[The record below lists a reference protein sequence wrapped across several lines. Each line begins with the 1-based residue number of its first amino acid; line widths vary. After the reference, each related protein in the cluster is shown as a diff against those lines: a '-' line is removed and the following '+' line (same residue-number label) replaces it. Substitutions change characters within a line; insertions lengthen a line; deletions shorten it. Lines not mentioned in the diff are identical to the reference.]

1 MSQDRAAV
9 RERAEAVL
17 RRLAGEHARLRE
29 DQWRAIEA
37 LVVDRRRVLCV
48 QRTGWG
54 KSAVYFVAT
63 ALLRDRDRPL
73 GATTT
78 VDDAPSAES
87 TPTASTPTAGTGPA
101 RSIPATGAPS
111 AASTPAAGIP
121 ATGTAAT
128 GAPAA
133 GTLAGST
140 TAGTDDA
147 LPGDSV
153 GPTVIVS
160 PLLALMRNQVES
172 AARAGI
178 RARTINSANLE
189 EWDAITAEIHAG
201 AVDVLLI
208 SPERLNN
215 PDFRDGVLPKLA
227 ATTGLLVVDEAHCVS
242 DWGHDFRPDY
252 RRLRTFL
259 GNLPAGT
266 PVLATTATANAR
278 VTEDVAEQLGTE
290 LAGPTD
296 LGEGEHA
303 RTGHG
308 RRADVL
314 VLRGSLDRESLRL
327 GVLDLP
333 SPAHR
338 LAWLADHLDRLPGS
352 GIVYTLTVAAAGET
366 AEFLRSRG
374 YAVAAYTGQAD
385 DADRRAAEQDLL
397 DNKIKA
403 LVATS
408 ALGMGFDKPDLG
420 FVVHL
425 GAPPSP
431 IAYYQQVGRAGRAV
445 EHAEVLLLPGAED
458 AAIWRYFASLAFPPE
473 EQVRAVLA
481 ALHTDRP
488 LSTQALEPLVDLRRA
503 RLELMLKVLDVDGAV
518 RRVRGGWLA
527 TGEPWTY
534 DEARLRRVAAA
545 RTAEQQA
552 MREYAAT
559 SGCRMRY
566 LRECLDDAGATDCGR
581 CDRCAGPLF
590 TADVSAAALTA
601 AQTFLGRPGVEIPPK
616 KLWPT
621 GMEAVGVPLKG
632 RIVPAEQALPGR
644 AVGRL
649 SDLGW
654 GGRLRELVGPDA
666 SDVAVPEDV
675 TAAVVEVLKAWAH
688 GDDPWPR
695 RPVAVVAA
703 GSRRHPRLVGSLAER
718 IAGVGRL
725 PLLGQLPPAVAG
737 GGARGNSA
745 QRVRALHDA
754 FTVPDGLAATLAGL
768 DGPVLLVDGLV
779 DSGWTMTLLAR
790 ALRRAGAPDVLPLAL
805 ALAG

>member
-1 MSQDRAAV
+1 MSQDRTAV
-9 RERAEAVL
+9 REQAEAVL
-17 RRLAGEHARLRE
+17 QRLAGAHARLRE

-63 ALLRDRDRPL
+63 ALLR
-73 GATTT
+73 
-78 VDDAPSAES
+78 
-87 TPTASTPTAGTGPA
+87 TAGEH
-101 RSIPATGAPS
+101 
-111 AASTPAAGIP
+111 
-121 ATGTAAT
+121 
-128 GAPAA
+128 
-133 GTLAGST
+133 
-140 TAGTDDA
+140 
-147 LPGDSV
+147 

-160 PLLALMRNQVES
+160 PLLALMRNQVDA

-178 RARTINSANLE
+178 RARTINSANLD
-189 EWDAITAEIHAG
+189 EWDEITGEIHAG

-215 PDFRDGVLPKLA
+215 PDFRDAVLPKLA

-278 VTEDVAEQLGTE
+278 VTQDVAEQLG
-290 LAGPTD
+290 AASRPGAASGPDAQPET
-296 LGEGEHA
+296 
-303 RTGHG
+303 
-308 RRADVL
+308 L

-327 GVLDLP
+327 GVVDLP
-333 SPAHR
+333 GSAHR
-338 LAWLADHLDRLPGS
+338 LAWLADHLDELPGS
-352 GIVYTLTVAAAGET
+352 GIIYTLTVAAAAET

-374 YAVAAYTGQAD
+374 YSVASYTGQAD

-445 EHAEVLLLPGAED
+445 AHAEVLLLPGGAED
-458 AAIWRYFASLAFPPE
+458 AAIWRYFAALAFPPE
-473 EQVRAVLA
+473 DQVRSVLA
-481 ALHTDRP
+481 ALSTDRP
-488 LSTQALEPLVDLRRA
+488 RSTPALEPIVDLRRT

-518 RRVRGGWLA
+518 RRVRGGWIA

-545 RTAEQQA
+545 RTAEQAA
-552 MREYAAT
+552 MREYATTA
-559 SGCRMRY
+559 GCRLRY

-581 CDRCAGPLF
+581 CDRCAAPTF
-590 TADVSAAALTA
+590 AAELSEDTLRVAEA
-601 AQTFLGRPGVEIPPK
+601 FLGRSGVGIAPK

-621 GMEAVGVPLKG
+621 GLAAVDVPLRG
-632 RIVPAEQALPGR
+632 RIALPEQALPGR

-649 SDLGW
+649 TDLGW
-654 GGRLRELVGPDA
+654 GGRLRELVGPDTA
-666 SDVAVPEDV
+666 DVEAPDDV
-675 TAAVVEVLKAWAH
+675 VAAVVEVLREWAH
-688 GDDPWPR
+688 GTDPWPR
-695 RPVAVVAA
+695 RPVGVVAV
-703 GSRRHPRLVGSLAER
+703 GSRHTRLVASLAGR
-718 IAGVGRL
+718 IAAVGRM
-725 PLLGQLPPAVAG
+725 PLLGTVAVAAG

-745 QRVRALHDA
+745 QRVRALYDSVTLSSELTGA
-754 FTVPDGLAATLAGL
+754 LAGL
-768 DGPVLLVDGLV
+768 AGPVLLVDDFV
-779 DSGWTMTLLAR
+779 DSGWTMTMVAR
-790 ALRRAGAPDVLPLAL
+790 ELRRAGAPEVLPLAL
-805 ALAG
+805 AVAG

>member
-1 MSQDRAAV
+1 MGDERAAV

-17 RRLAGEHARLRE
+17 RRLAGDHARLRE

-63 ALLRDRDRPL
+63 ALLRE
-73 GATTT
+73 GG
-78 VDDAPSAES
+78 EH
-87 TPTASTPTAGTGPA
+87 
-101 RSIPATGAPS
+101 
-111 AASTPAAGIP
+111 
-121 ATGTAAT
+121 
-128 GAPAA
+128 
-133 GTLAGST
+133 
-140 TAGTDDA
+140 
-147 LPGDSV
+147 

-160 PLLALMRNQVES
+160 PLLALMRNQVEA

-178 RARTINSANLE
+178 RARTINSANLD
-189 EWDAITAEIHAG
+189 EWDEITAEIQTG

-259 GNLPAGT
+259 AELPERT
-266 PVLATTATANAR
+266 PVLATTATANTR
-278 VTEDVAEQLGTE
+278 VTQDVAEQLGD
-290 LAGPTD
+290 A
-296 LGEGEHA
+296 
-303 RTGHG
+303 
-308 RRADVL
+308 L
-314 VLRGSLDRESLRL
+314 VLRGTLDRESLRL

-338 LAWLADHLDRLPGS
+338 LAWLADHLDQLPGS

-374 YAVAAYTGQAD
+374 YPVSSYTGQVE

-445 EHAEVLLLPGAED
+445 EHAEVLLLPGVED

-473 EQVRAVLA
+473 QQVRAVLA

-527 TGEPWTY
+527 TGEPWVY
-534 DEARLRRVAAA
+534 DEARLRRVAEA
-545 RTAEQQA
+545 RTVEQQA
-552 MREYAAT
+552 MREYAT
-559 SGCRMRY
+559 TPDCRMRY
-566 LRECLDDAGATDCGR
+566 LRECLDDTGAADCGR
-581 CDRCAGPLF
+581 CDRCADPLF
-590 TADVSAAALTA
+590 AADVSTAALAA
-601 AQTFLGRPGVEIPPK
+601 AQTFLGRPGVEIAPK

-621 GMEAVGVPLKG
+621 GLDAVGVPLKG
-632 RIVPAEQALPGR
+632 RIAPTEQALPGR

-654 GGRLRELVGPDA
+654 GGRLRDLVGPEAPDA
-666 SDVAVPEDV
+666 PVPDDVAG
-675 TAAVVEVLKAWAH
+675 AVLEVLKAWAH

-695 RPVAVVAA
+695 RPVGVVAV
-703 GSRRHPRLVGSLAER
+703 GSRRRPRLVGSLAER
-718 IAGVGRL
+718 IAAVGRL
-725 PLLGQLPPAVAG
+725 PLLGEVTPAGPGGPAG
-737 GGARGNSA
+737 PRGNSA
-745 QRVRALHDA
+745 QRVRALHDT
-754 FTVPDGLAATLAGL
+754 FTVPADLADAVAGL
-768 DGPVLLVDGLV
+768 DGPVLLVDDLV
-779 DSGWTMTLLAR
+779 DSGWTMTLVAR

-805 ALAG
+805 AVAG

>member
-1 MSQDRAAV
+1 MSQDRTAV

-63 ALLRDRDRPL
+63 ALLRERDQ
-73 GATTT
+73 GG
-78 VDDAPSAES
+78 DS
-87 TPTASTPTAGTGPA
+87 
-101 RSIPATGAPS
+101 
-111 AASTPAAGIP
+111 
-121 ATGTAAT
+121 
-128 GAPAA
+128 
-133 GTLAGST
+133 
-140 TAGTDDA
+140 A
-147 LPGDSV
+147 LPGALGGDAV
-153 GPTVIVS
+153 AGPTVIVS

-178 RARTINSANLE
+178 RARTINSANLD
-189 EWDAITAEIHAG
+189 EWDEITAEIHAG
-201 AVDVLLI
+201 GVDVLLI

-215 PDFRDGVLPKLA
+215 PDFRDTVLPKLA

-259 GNLPAGT
+259 GNLPERT

-278 VTEDVAEQLGTE
+278 VTADVAEQLGD
-290 LAGPTD
+290 A
-296 LGEGEHA
+296 
-303 RTGHG
+303 
-308 RRADVL
+308 L

-366 AEFLRSRG
+366 AGFLRSRG
-374 YAVAAYTGQAD
+374 YAVASYTGQAE

-445 EHAEVLLLPGAED
+445 AHAEVLLLPGTED

-488 LSTQALEPLVDLRRA
+488 LSTQALEPIVDLRRA

-527 TGEPWTY
+527 TGEPWAY
-534 DEARLRRVAAA
+534 DGARLRRVAEA

-552 MREYAAT
+552 MREYADT
-559 SGCRMRY
+559 RDCRLRY
-566 LRECLDDAGATDCGR
+566 LRECLDDAGAADCGR

-590 TADVSAAALTA
+590 TADVSDVALSA
-601 AQTFLGRPGVEIPPK
+601 AQTFLGRPGVEITPK

-621 GMEAVGVPLKG
+621 GLEAVGVPLKG
-632 RIVPAEQALPGR
+632 RIAPAEQALAGR

-654 GGRLRELVGPDA
+654 GGRLRDLVGPEAADA
-666 SDVAVPEDV
+666 AVPDDV
-675 TAAVVEVLKAWAH
+675 VAAVVEVLKAWAH
-688 GDDPWPR
+688 GDERWPR
-695 RPVAVVAA
+695 RPVGVVAV
-703 GSRRHPRLVGSLAER
+703 GSRRRPRLVGSLAER
-718 IAGVGRL
+718 IAAVGRL
-725 PLLGQLPPAVAG
+725 PLLGQVTPTGTPAG
-737 GGARGNSA
+737 GPRGNSA
-745 QRVRALHDA
+745 QRVRALHGA
-754 FTVPDGLAATLAGL
+754 LGVPDELAGALAGL
-768 DGPVLLVDGLV
+768 DGPVLLVDDLV
-779 DSGWTMTLLAR
+779 DSGWTMTLATR
-790 ALRRAGAPDVLPLAL
+790 ELRRAGAPDVLPLAL
-805 ALAG
+805 AVAG

>member
-1 MSQDRAAV
+1 MSVDRTAV

-37 LVVDRRRVLCV
+37 LVADRRRVLCV

-63 ALLRDRDRPL
+63 ALLRERDQ
-73 GATTT
+73 GEA
-78 VDDAPSAES
+78 APQPGER
-87 TPTASTPTAGTGPA
+87 AGTA
-101 RSIPATGAPS
+101 
-111 AASTPAAGIP
+111 
-121 ATGTAAT
+121 
-128 GAPAA
+128 
-133 GTLAGST
+133 
-140 TAGTDDA
+140 
-147 LPGDSV
+147 

-178 RARTINSANLE
+178 RARTINSANLD
-189 EWDAITAEIHAG
+189 EWDEITAEIQAG
-201 AVDVLLI
+201 TVDVLLI

-215 PDFRDGVLPKLA
+215 PDFRDTVLPKLA

-259 GNLPAGT
+259 ANLPERT

-278 VTEDVAEQLGTE
+278 VTADVAEQLGD
-290 LAGPTD
+290 A
-296 LGEGEHA
+296 
-303 RTGHG
+303 
-308 RRADVL
+308 L

-327 GVLDLP
+327 AVLDLP

-374 YAVAAYTGQAD
+374 YAVASYTGQAE

-445 EHAEVLLLPGAED
+445 AHAEVLLLPGAED

-488 LSTQALEPLVDLRRA
+488 LSTQALEPIVDLRRA

-534 DEARLRRVAAA
+534 DEARLRRVAEA

-552 MREYAAT
+552 MREYART
-559 SGCRMRY
+559 PDCRLRY
-566 LRECLDDAGATDCGR
+566 LRECLDDAGATGCGR

-590 TADVSAAALTA
+590 TPDVSDVALTA
-601 AQTFLGRPGVEIPPK
+601 AQTFLGRPGVEITPK

-621 GMEAVGVPLKG
+621 GLEAVGVPLKG
-632 RIVPAEQALPGR
+632 RIAPAEQALPGR

-654 GGRLRELVGPDA
+654 GGRLRDLVGPEA
-666 SDVAVPEDV
+666 ADVAVPDDV
-675 TAAVVEVLKAWAH
+675 AAAVVEVLKAWAH
-688 GDDPWPR
+688 GDEKWPR
-695 RPVAVVAA
+695 RPVGVVAV
-703 GSRRHPRLVGSLAER
+703 GSRRRPRLVGSLAER
-718 IAGVGRL
+718 IAAVGRL
-725 PLLGQLPPAVAG
+725 PLLGQVTPTGAPVG
-737 GGARGNSA
+737 GPRGNSA
-745 QRVRALHDA
+745 QRVRVLHGA
-754 FTVPDGLAATLAGL
+754 FTVPDELAGALAGL
-768 DGPVLLVDGLV
+768 DGPVLLVDDLV
-779 DSGWTMTLLAR
+779 DSGWTMTMAAR
-790 ALRRAGAPDVLPLAL
+790 ELRRAGAPDVLPLAL
-805 ALAG
+805 AVAG

>member
-1 MSQDRAAV
+1 MSHDRAAV

-17 RRLAGEHARLRE
+17 RRLAGDHARLRE

-63 ALLRDRDRPL
+63 ALLRDSEH
-73 GATTT
+73 GG
-78 VDDAPSAES
+78 EH
-87 TPTASTPTAGTGPA
+87 
-101 RSIPATGAPS
+101 
-111 AASTPAAGIP
+111 
-121 ATGTAAT
+121 
-128 GAPAA
+128 
-133 GTLAGST
+133 
-140 TAGTDDA
+140 
-147 LPGDSV
+147 

-160 PLLALMRNQVES
+160 PLLALMRNQVEA

-178 RARTINSANLE
+178 RARTINSANLD
-189 EWDAITAEIHAG
+189 EWDEITAEIQTG

-259 GNLPAGT
+259 AELPERT
-266 PVLATTATANAR
+266 PVLATTATANSR
-278 VTEDVAEQLGTE
+278 VTQDVAEQLGD
-290 LAGPTD
+290 A
-296 LGEGEHA
+296 
-303 RTGHG
+303 
-308 RRADVL
+308 L
-314 VLRGSLDRESLRL
+314 VLRGTLDRESLRL

-338 LAWLADHLDRLPGS
+338 LAWLADHLDQLPGS

-374 YAVAAYTGQAD
+374 YPVASYTGQVE

-445 EHAEVLLLPGAED
+445 QHAEVLLLPGVED

-473 EQVRAVLA
+473 QQVRAVLA

-534 DEARLRRVAAA
+534 DEARLRRVAEA
-545 RTAEQQA
+545 RTVEQQA
-552 MREYAAT
+552 MREYATT
-559 SGCRMRY
+559 SDCRMRY
-566 LRECLDDAGATDCGR
+566 LRERLDDTGAVDCGR
-581 CDRCAGPLF
+581 CDRCADPLF
-590 TADVSAAALTA
+590 AADVSTAALAA
-601 AQTFLGRPGVEIPPK
+601 AQTFLGRPGVEIAPK

-621 GMEAVGVPLKG
+621 GLDAVGVPLKG
-632 RIVPAEQALPGR
+632 RIAPAEQALPGR

-654 GGRLRELVGPDA
+654 GGRLRDLVGPEAPDA
-666 SDVAVPEDV
+666 PVSDDVA
-675 TAAVVEVLKAWAH
+675 AAVVEVLKAWAH

-695 RPVAVVAA
+695 RPAAVVAV
-703 GSRRHPRLVGSLAER
+703 GSRRRPRLVGSLAER
-718 IAGVGRL
+718 IAAVGRL
-725 PLLGQLPPAVAG
+725 PLLGQVTPAGAG
-737 GGARGNSA
+737 GPGGPRGNSA
-745 QRVRALHDA
+745 QRVRALHDT
-754 FTVPDGLAATLAGL
+754 FTVPTDLADTLAGL
-768 DGPVLLVDGLV
+768 DGPVLLVDDLI
-779 DSGWTMTLLAR
+779 DSGWTMTLVAR

-805 ALAG
+805 AVAG